1 MKKILFFTPSCH
13 RTGSEIVL
21 YNLISNIDK
30 SKFKAV
36 GVVTYLK
43 GELLSQFEPDI
54 FTIDFEHSYPQILPL
69 LERLKIKAFKQDFYQ
84 QFLTKIHKKLK
95 PDIWYINTIIQSEV
109 LYAAKLLDIPCIVH
123 SHELEQMLTNLSAD
137 YIELLI
143 SYPKLI
149 IACSKTAE
157 KVLKRLGRNDNI
169 EVCYPSIDT
178 SFLDQYTDPDC
189 KVRFREKYNLPQNAF
204 IWLMSGTTDT
214 NKNPIRFIELA
225 KIIIEQY
232 PNVYFIWLG
241 SDSKSAMNTYLTQYS
256 NELGI
261 SKKIRWVDSLKQK
274 EYYQYFTTVDSLI
287 LTSSRES
294 FSIVTLEAM
303 YLGKPVISLDCGGPS
318 EIIIKDTGQIIDS
331 WDNGTIA
338 KAMIEVMSRKTDYN
352 CITAKQQSSIF
363 SITNQAKNWNK
374 ILLKYFS

>member
-36 GVVTYLK
+36 GVVTYPK

-95 PDIWYINTIIQSEV
+95 PDIWYINTIIRSEV

-318 EIIIKDTGQIIDS
+318 EIVENQTGMILES
-331 WDNGTIA
+331 WNNADIA
-338 KAMIEVMSRKTDYN
+338 KVMVKYMNKETNYSP
-352 CITAKQQSSIF
+352 IVAKQIANQFDIKKQS
-363 SITNQAKNWNK
+363 
-374 ILLKYFS
+374 KYFNNIISQYF

>member
-1 MKKILFFTPSCH
+1 
-13 RTGSEIVL
+13 
-21 YNLISNIDK
+21 
-30 SKFKAV
+30 
-36 GVVTYLK
+36 
-43 GELLSQFEPDI
+43 
-54 FTIDFEHSYPQILPL
+54 
-69 LERLKIKAFKQDFYQ
+69 
-84 QFLTKIHKKLK
+84 
-95 PDIWYINTIIQSEV
+95 
-109 LYAAKLLDIPCIVH
+109 
-123 SHELEQMLTNLSAD
+123 MLTNLSAD

-318 EIIIKDTGQIIDS
+318 EIVENQTGMILES
-331 WDNGTIA
+331 WNNADIA
-338 KAMIEVMSRKTDYN
+338 KVMVKYMNKETNYSP
-352 CITAKQQSSIF
+352 IVAKQIANQFDIKKQS
-363 SITNQAKNWNK
+363 
-374 ILLKYFS
+374 KYFNNIISQYF